1 MSHEKLCVINVKDF
15 SALVTSTTKT
25 HFIFHISFVMST
37 SLHKRTVIV
46 DKYINKNTYIH
57 LPRFVI
63 NHLFNVYKV
72 IKHAK

>member
-1 MSHEKLCVINVKDF
+1 
-15 SALVTSTTKT
+15 
-25 HFIFHISFVMST
+25 MST